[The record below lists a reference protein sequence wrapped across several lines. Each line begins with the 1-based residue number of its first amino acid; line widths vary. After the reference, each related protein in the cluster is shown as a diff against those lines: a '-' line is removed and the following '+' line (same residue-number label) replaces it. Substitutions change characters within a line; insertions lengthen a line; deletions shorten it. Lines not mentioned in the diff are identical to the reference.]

1 MQFEPLNETELAALR
16 QLTSPTVANAIE
28 VFNIRP
34 RTEGFM
40 RPGIHCMF
48 PELGPM
54 VGYAV
59 TATIR
64 ASVPSPG
71 PGYLQAFNLW
81 EAVLNTPPPR
91 VVVLQDLDDPPGLGA
106 FWGEVQANI
115 YKALGCVGT
124 VTSGGVRDL
133 EEVRALGF
141 QFFAATVSVS
151 HAYVHVVE
159 VGVPVTVGG
168 LTVRPGDLLHGDRHG
183 VVQIPHEVA
192 REIPRAARE
201 LEARERAIIEVC
213 RSPDF
218 SVERLKEVYS
228 RR

>member
-1 MQFEPLNETELAALR
+1 MPLEPLTEAELEALR
-16 QLTSPTVANAIE
+16 RLTSPTVANAIE

-40 RPGIHCMF
+40 RPGIQCFF

-64 ASVPSPG
+64 ASVPAPG

-81 EAVLNTPPPR
+81 EAVLQTPPPR

-133 EEVRALGF
+133 EEVQALGF
-141 QFFAATVSVS
+141 HFFAATVSVS

-159 VGVPVTVGG
+159 VGIPVTVAG

-183 VVQIPHEVA
+183 VVQIPHEIA

-218 SVERLKEVYS
+218 SMGRLKEVYS